1 LAVAKVADGEDDEEE
16 LKSPDEPSSGSI
28 TDEEFADVV
37 LKQLLAVSFAVAV
50 EEVDVAIVGIDEP
63 L

>member
-1 LAVAKVADGEDDEEE
+1 LAVAKVAEGEDDEEE
-16 LKSPDEPSSGSI
+16 LKSPDDPKSGSI

-37 LKQLLAVSFAVAV
+37 LKQLLAVSLPAAD
-50 EEVDVAIVGIDEP
+50 EDEVGIVGIDEP

>member
-1 LAVAKVADGEDDEEE
+1 MAVAKVADGEDDEEE
-16 LKSPDEPSSGSI
+16 LKRPDEPSSGSI

-37 LKQLLAVSFAVAV
+37 LKQLVSLPVAV
-50 EEVDVAIVGIDEP
+50 EEVGVAIDGMDEP

>member
-1 LAVAKVADGEDDEEE
+1 MAVAKVADGEDDEEE
-16 LKSPDEPSSGSI
+16 LKSPDDPNSGSI

-37 LKQLLAVSFAVAV
+37 LKQLLVVSLPVAV
-50 EEVDVAIVGIDEP
+50 EEVGVAMVGIDEP